1 MRGSRIAVD
10 LSAVFAI
17 VIGIVM
23 VINAVD
29 NVAEG
34 NDTAPRA
41 KGELAPLPR
50 RENGDSGV
58 TGMASPVLVP
68 WQVPRLP
75 SGAKEA
81 IDFAFALVCA
91 TVSEARIAHTQECPQ
106 DRLVVVGEQEGAKN
120 VRAQSA
126 YSCRAV

>member
-1 MRGSRIAVD
+1 MLGSRIAVD
-10 LSAVFAI
+10 LSAIFAI
-17 VIGIVM
+17 VIGIDM

-41 KGELAPLPR
+41 KGELASLSR
-50 RENGDSGV
+50 REDGDSGV
-58 TGMASPVLVP
+58 TGVASSVLVP

-81 IDFAFALVCA
+81 IGGHGD
-91 TVSEARIAHTQECPQ
+91 
-106 DRLVVVGEQEGAKN
+106 
-120 VRAQSA
+120 
-126 YSCRAV
+126 